1 MVGDGARWPHPRA
14 VNRSSFIDARSW
26 GAAALIVVT
35 GAVSACRE
43 EPASAPKANAPERAE
58 APPPSEPAPGAEA
71 EAADDEPKSWPR
83 RTAARNEVERTAK
96 ALEVLVREGATD
108 PKDPWA
114 LAHGIVAFGPKL
126 KANDARFAVDA
137 IVADYV
143 LTREEEGGTIW
154 YFPDRTPTGKPLEPH
169 DNLIVKVLTTSGLPL
184 DHVFPVRGG
193 REVTLETLLD
203 SALAT
208 FEKPPTAHEFGRQAW
223 TVEAIFASQQPG
235 TRLELDG
242 WSPTYT
248 ELALYSMEALT
259 LLQEF
264 LEEPMQRNLPEAV
277 EKKKQGIYAHTC
289 GGLHLIQAAVRGASR
304 VGSETLLERAREQ
317 LEIARFRFDAERR
330 IYRETIQQAPKYR
343 TLLLVQEMKFYGH
356 LLETFGLAAEWGV
369 LTPTDASRRFIREVA
384 GDLVDAV
391 RDLESVYAE
400 IETYRSKGSQT
411 YYDLVGDGCHA
422 IRGLRMAKKH
432 FYEAEK

>member
-1 MVGDGARWPHPRA
+1 
-14 VNRSSFIDARSW
+14 VNPSSFIVARSW
-26 GAAALIVVT
+26 GAAALIVIG
-35 GAVSACRE
+35 GAVFACRE
-43 EPASAPKANAPERAE
+43 EAQPPPQSTAPAPDE
-58 APPPSEPAPGAEA
+58 APPPESEPEPTAADGED
-71 EAADDEPKSWPR
+71 EAAKTWPR
-83 RTAARNEVERTAK
+83 RAAARNEVERTAK

-114 LAHGIVAFGPKL
+114 LAHGIVAFGPEL
-126 KANDARFAVDA
+126 KASDARLAVDA

-143 LTREEEGGTIW
+143 LTREEEDRTIW

-184 DHVFPVRGG
+184 DHTFPVRGG
-193 REVTLETLLD
+193 REVTLETLLE
-203 SALAT
+203 STLAT

-223 TVEAIFASQQPG
+223 TVETIFASQQPG
-235 TRLELDG
+235 TRLTLDE

-248 ELALYSMEALT
+248 ELALYTMEAVT
-259 LLQEF
+259 RLQEF
-264 LEEPMQRNLPEAV
+264 LEAPMRQNLPGAV

-289 GGLHLIQAAVRGASR
+289 GGLHLIQAALRGASR
-304 VGSETLLERAREQ
+304 VGSETLLDRAREQ
-317 LEIARFRFDAERR
+317 LDIARFRFAAERR

-356 LLETFGLAAEWGV
+356 ILETFGLATEWGV
-369 LTPTDASRRFIREVA
+369 LTPTHESRRFIHEVA

-411 YYDLVGDGCHA
+411 YYDLIGDGCHA
-422 IRGLRMAKKH
+422 IRGLRLALKN